1 MSSARKYLVIVVIQS
16 GSQSGIV
23 WDNNQ
28 ILKRRKSWQKN
39 ERWNSCLTLW
49 TNMFFPILHFTE
61 QNKNEQ
67 HLHNGCLL
75 LKIWQKTKASQTNK
89 STGHVWH
96 DLSSILNCS
105 QLLRTMCLCMV
116 FKELEWLSCCFWM
129 IKHQAVDLCGSNY
142 AVPFPVAS
150 TSAKISW
157 RSSCCHISVTNNPKQ
172 LCFNTTCCS
181 MISSEWA
188 FINCA
193 VFVKYNLW

>member
-1 MSSARKYLVIVVIQS
+1 
-16 GSQSGIV
+16 
-23 WDNNQ
+23 
-28 ILKRRKSWQKN
+28 
-39 ERWNSCLTLW
+39 
-49 TNMFFPILHFTE
+49 MFFPILHFTE

-157 RSSCCHISVTNNPKQ
+157 RSSCCHISVTNNQSSSALTQ
-172 LCFNTTCCS
+172 LVALWSVQSELSSIVRYLWNT
-181 MISSEWA
+181 I
-188 FINCA
+188 FD
-193 VFVKYNLW
+193 K